1 VTEFPPPVVP
11 RYDPAILRSRPY
23 LTVAALAFVAL
34 FVASG
39 VRATPTVLITPLGDE
54 FGWGVDGVSLAVG
67 LSLVTFALMGPFSAA
82 LMQRFGIRWVA
93 GLALVALAL
102 GSGLTITMGALWHFD
117 LLWGVVVGAATGCLS
132 SPLVALVGER
142 WFVHRRGLVTG
153 LLSAAY
159 ATGQLVFLPFLAWLA
174 RDVDWRAAV
183 AAVAVVAALCAPLFM
198 ALMRERPGD
207 LGLPR
212 LGLTEVEAPP
222 ARGGNP
228 FRATVNGLILGVR
241 TPAFWLL
248 GGAFFICGAT
258 TVGLV
263 ATHFVPAAH
272 DHGVGQVTAAS
283 LLAAIGIFDLVGVT
297 ASGWLTDRYDPRM
310 LLFAYY
316 ALRGVSLLFLPFAI
330 ESVGP
335 GMMVFVVI
343 YGLDWVA
350 TVPPTVAL
358 TLQTFGRESAPVVF
372 GWIFGMHQLG
382 AAFAAWMAGEVRV
395 WTGAYTLAFVGAG
408 LLGLVAAF
416 MSLGVRR
423 PDVRDPALARA

>member
-1 VTEFPPPVVP
+1 MV
-11 RYDPAILRSRPY
+11 RSRPY
-23 LTVAALAFVAL
+23 LIVVALAFLAL

-39 VRATPTVLITPLGDE
+39 VRAAPTVMITPLGDE
-54 FGWGVDGVSLAVG
+54 FGWGVDGISLAVG
-67 LSLVTFALMGPFSAA
+67 ISLVVFALMGPFSAA
-82 LMQRFGIRWVA
+82 LMQRFGIRWVTGA
-93 GLALVALAL
+93 ALVALAL
-102 GSGLTITMGALWHFD
+102 GSGLTIVMGALWQLD

-132 SPLVALVGER
+132 SPLVALIGER
-142 WFVHRRGLVTG
+142 WFVARRGLVTG

-159 ATGQLVFLPFLAWLA
+159 ATGQLVFLPLLAYLA
-174 RDVDWRAAV
+174 REVDWRAAV
-183 AAVAVVAALCAPLFM
+183 AVVAGVSALCAPLVV
-198 ALMRERPGD
+198 ALMRDRPGD

-212 LGLTEVEAPP
+212 LGAVVVEPPP
-222 ARGGNP
+222 ARAGNP
-228 FRATVNGLILGVR
+228 FRATLDGLLLAVR

-283 LLAAIGIFDLVGVT
+283 LLAAIGVFDLLGVT
-297 ASGWLTDRYDPRM
+297 ASGWLTDRYDPRF

-316 ALRGVSLLFLPFAI
+316 SLRGVSLLFLPFAI

-335 GMMVFVVI
+335 GMFVFVVI

-358 TLQTFGRESAPVVF
+358 TLQTFGRGSAGVVF

-395 WTGAYTLAFVGAG
+395 WTESYSLAFVGAG
-408 LLGLVAAF
+408 ILGLIAALL
-416 MSLGVRR
+416 SLGV
-423 PDVRDPALARA
+423 ARERAGGVGAVAEA

>member
-1 VTEFPPPVVP
+1 VV
-11 RYDPAILRSRPY
+11 LRSRPY
-23 LTVAALAFVAL
+23 VVVVALAFLAL

-39 VRATPTVLITPLGDE
+39 VRAAPTVMITPLGDE
-54 FGWGVDGVSLAVG
+54 FGWGVDGISLAVG
-67 LSLVTFALMGPFSAA
+67 ISLVTFALMGPFSAA

-93 GLALVALAL
+93 GIALGALAL
-102 GSGLTITMGALWHFD
+102 GSGLTILMGALWQLD

-132 SPLVALVGER
+132 SPLVALVSER

-159 ATGQLVFLPFLAWLA
+159 ATGQLVFLPFLAYLA
-174 RDVDWRAAV
+174 REVDWRAAV
-183 AAVAVVAALCAPLFM
+183 GLVAAVAALCAPLFI
-198 ALMRERPGD
+198 ALMRERPGE

-212 LGLTEVEAPP
+212 LGLTEVEEPP

-228 FRATVNGLILGVR
+228 FRATLNGLLLGVR

-283 LLAAIGIFDLVGVT
+283 LLAVIGVFDLLGVT
-297 ASGWLTDRYDPRM
+297 ASGWLTDRYDPRF

-316 ALRGVSLLFLPFAI
+316 SLRGVSLLFLPFAI
-330 ESVGP
+330 QSVGP
-335 GMMVFVVI
+335 GMFVFVVI

-358 TLQTFGRESAPVVF
+358 TLQIFGRESAGVVF

-395 WTGAYTLAFVGAG
+395 WTDSYTLAFVGAG
-408 LLGLVAAF
+408 LLGVIAAF
-416 MSLGVRR
+416 LSLGIPR
-423 PDVRDPALARA
+423 PAVPVESAMVPEPVS